1 MRDLVAREALKAM
14 ARDAG
19 KLFRGLVAN
28 GEEIPYDVRE
38 PGNGSALPQYVPLTE
53 RFIRLQA
60 PALRDCDSFGS
71 ACAAI
76 ESADLAAPYLEE
88 LDVQV
93 PPDPRQRAELAGI
106 AFLSRLWGDSTDFS

>member
-1 MRDLVAREALKAM
+1 MRDLVAREALKTM

-53 RFIRLQA
+53 RFIRLHA
-60 PALRDCDSFGS
+60 PALRDCDSFGA

-76 ESADLAAPYLEE
+76 ESADLAGGDLPEPGGGG
-88 LDVQV
+88 
-93 PPDPRQRAELAGI
+93 PPPPRPRGALGA
-106 AFLSRLWGDSTDFS
+106 